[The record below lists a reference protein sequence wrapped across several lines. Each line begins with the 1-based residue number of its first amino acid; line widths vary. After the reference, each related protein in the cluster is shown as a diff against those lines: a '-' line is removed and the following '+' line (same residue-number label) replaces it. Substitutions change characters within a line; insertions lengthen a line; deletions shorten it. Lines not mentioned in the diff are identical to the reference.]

1 MGNAANFT
9 YVDSQLNWE
18 SLVDYFVLNSY
29 VVNQDWLNWNTSWW
43 RGMDPLGDKK
53 KWRYAL
59 WDMDATFGHYINYT
73 GIPDPSANADPCN
86 AENLPNPGGQ
96 GHTDI
101 LEKLIAENKCN
112 ECHIRRVGGDGNS
125 IYKPTGRI
133 NNAGA
138 LRGMVEYCN
147 TELNLGFFPED
158 TNAVAAVLNLKHY
171 KFR

>member
-1 MGNAANFT
+1 MKHYTFLFCLLIGVSCLSPVQAQQHPIFKEA
-9 YVDSQLNWE
+9 DL
-18 SLVDYFVLNSY
+18 
-29 VVNQDWLNWNTSWW
+29 
-43 RGMDPLGDKK
+43 PLG
-53 KWRYAL
+53 
-59 WDMDATFGHYINYT
+59 
-73 GIPDPSANADPCN
+73 
-86 AENLPNPGGQ
+86 
-96 GHTDI
+96 
-101 LEKLIAENKCN
+101 EKLIAENKCN

-133 NNAGA
+133 NTAGA

>member
-1 MGNAANFT
+1 MKIFLIAITLLLTGLAQAQQHPLFT
-9 YVDSQLNWE
+9 GADL
-18 SLVDYFVLNSY
+18 
-29 VVNQDWLNWNTSWW
+29 
-43 RGMDPLGDKK
+43 PLG
-53 KWRYAL
+53 
-59 WDMDATFGHYINYT
+59 
-73 GIPDPSANADPCN
+73 
-86 AENLPNPGGQ
+86 
-96 GHTDI
+96 
-101 LEKLIAENKCN
+101 EKLIAENKCN